1 MKVAIVKYNAG
12 NTGSVANALKR
23 LGVDPL
29 ITDHPDE
36 LAAAE
41 KVIFPGV
48 GEASSAMRHLREK
61 GLNAVIP
68 KLKQPVLAVCLGMQL
83 LCTRSDENDTTC
95 LGILP
100 QIVRPFQND
109 ILKVPQIGWNNISN
123 LRLPLFS
130 GISDDSWVYFV
141 LSYFV
146 EMCDETI
153 AVTDY
158 GSQFSAAVSVKNFFG
173 VQFHAEKSGDV
184 GENMLKNLGKL

>member
-1 MKVAIVKYNAG
+1 
-12 NTGSVANALKR
+12 VANALKR

-48 GEASSAMRHLREK
+48 GEALSAMRHLREK

-123 LRLPLFS
+123 LRSPLFS

-141 LSYFV
+141 HSYFV

-184 GENMLKNLGKL
+184 GEKILKNFLKL